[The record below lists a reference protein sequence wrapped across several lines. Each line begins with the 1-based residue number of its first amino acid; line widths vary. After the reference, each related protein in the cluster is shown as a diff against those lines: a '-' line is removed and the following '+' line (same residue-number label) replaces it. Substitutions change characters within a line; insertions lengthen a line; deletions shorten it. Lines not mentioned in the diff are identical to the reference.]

1 MKNMISRRNFLAAA
15 GVVAAAGVLTACG
28 GSSSTAA
35 STAAASGST
44 AAAASG
50 DTIKV
55 GVMGPLSGNVSV
67 YGQAVVNGAT
77 LYLKQVNA
85 NGGINGCQVEWK
97 FEDDQADSEIA
108 VNAYNNLMD
117 WGMQVMAGP
126 TTTGSSI
133 SVSTK
138 CNEERVF
145 MMTPSASS
153 ADVTAGKDNVFQL
166 CFTDPNQGAGSA
178 TYIAANMPESKIA
191 VIYRND
197 DAYSQGI
204 RDKFVSTAAENG
216 LEIVYEGTFTKDTAT
231 DFSVQLN
238 AAQADGADLVFLP
251 IYYQPA
257 SVIFSQA
264 KAMGYEPTFFGVDG
278 MDGIL
283 TLEGFDTSLAEDVM
297 VLTPFSADAQ
307 DEQTQSFVAKYTE
320 KYGEVPNQ
328 FAADE
333 YDVIYALKAALE
345 AANCTPDM
353 SNEEICDA
361 LVSAFQ
367 SLTFDGL
374 TGKGMTWNTE
384 GEVSKMPAAVI
395 IKNGTYVSAELEAAE
410 EAPAEETE
418 AAAEPEAT
426 AEAEAAAE
434 PEASPAA

>member
-1 MKNMISRRNFLAAA
+1 MTTGLYSQHLNDRKKLYIRNTVLALMLILFALIAIFPIFYMIMSSFGPAVATAGTSRSVIPRRFTLDSYKAFFSFNKYSVRWIWNSF
-15 GVVAAAGVLTACG
+15 VVASLTV
-28 GSSSTAA
+28 
-35 STAAASGST
+35 
-44 AAAASG
+44 
-50 DTIKV
+50 I
-55 GVMGPLSGNVSV
+55 GNVIFASLAG
-67 YGQAVVNGAT
+67 YAFS
-77 LYLKQVNA
+77 K
-85 NGGINGCQVEWK
+85 INFKGRRWL
-97 FEDDQADSEIA
+97 F
-108 VNAYNNLMD
+108 
-117 WGMQVMAGP
+117 GMILVA
-126 TTTGSSI
+126 
-133 SVSTK
+133 
-138 CNEERVF
+138 

-434 PEASPAA
+434 PETSPAA